1 MLYVPAW
8 TDEPQ
13 FTSVD
18 FKRHLH
24 EKWKKQKKK
33 SKVHFDALYSIYTC
47 TFVILTKVLLSSN
60 LRSKTYGFWL
70 TWFIVVDVSKQK
82 EDYTEGD

>member
-1 MLYVPAW
+1 MHYVL
-8 TDEPQ
+8 
-13 FTSVD
+13 FMNL
-18 FKRHLH
+18 RH
-24 EKWKKQKKK
+24 
-33 SKVHFDALYSIYTC
+33 
-47 TFVILTKVLLSSN
+47 VILTKVLLSSN

>member
-1 MLYVPAW
+1 MQK
-8 TDEPQ
+8 TKKR
-13 FTSVD
+13 SVKYTLMHSVL
-18 FKRHLH
+18 FMNLRH
-24 EKWKKQKKK
+24 
-33 SKVHFDALYSIYTC
+33 
-47 TFVILTKVLLSSN
+47 VILTKVLLSSN